1 MLYLASF
8 LLAASAG
15 VVFVLLSDFQDAFGL
30 PTWGLGLIAGMGFLG
45 ALSVQLLLAPLADRG
60 QARVVAVVGLASG
73 TAGTM
78 WLAVADQLWQLAAAR
93 GLVGAGLGLFQ
104 VAARKAVIGQDSSG
118 SGARLGTLLSA
129 GVAGFIAGP
138 PLGAVLG
145 QFGLPVP
152 FVVLGVALAAVSFPA
167 QAAIGRAPVA
177 TSVVRHRDLVRL
189 LRRPR
194 LQGAVAAQIVLF
206 GFIGV
211 FDAVID
217 RYLTDLGAG
226 NAVVA
231 VGLLCMGLPL
241 LVLPSRAGRWAERRG
256 GVGGLRLGLLVAVP
270 CYALYGL
277 WAAPLAVIAVGIVQ
291 ATAEAVAFP
300 SNQLVAVEETGA
312 AEAATGQA
320 LLDTAGMVAAGLAAL
335 TAPAV
340 YGRFG
345 AEVLFGGYA
354 ALAAVLT
361 AVALRRLTVRPRP
374 DLAPA
379 PAAIG

>member
-1 MLYLASF
+1 MLYVASF

-73 TAGTM
+73 TVGTL

-118 SGARLGTLLSA
+118 SGAKLGTLLSA
-129 GVAGFIAGP
+129 SVAGFIAGP

-145 QFGLPVP
+145 QLGLPVP
-152 FVVLGVALAAVSFPA
+152 FVVLGLALAVVSLPA
-167 QAAIGRAPVA
+167 QAAIARAPVA
-177 TSVVRHRDLVRL
+177 VSVVRHRDLVRL
-189 LRRPR
+189 LARPG
-194 LQGAVAAQIVLF
+194 LQGAVTAQVVLF

-226 NAVVA
+226 NGLVA
-231 VGLLCMGLPL
+231 IGLLCMGLPL
-241 LVLPSRAGRWAERRG
+241 LVLPTRAGRWAEQRG
-256 GVGGLRLGLLVAVP
+256 GVAGLRLGLLVVVP
-270 CYALYGL
+270 CYALYGV
-277 WAAPLAVIAVGIVQ
+277 WAVPVAVIVIGVVQ
-291 ATAEAVAFP
+291 AIAESVAFP
-300 SNQLVAVEETGA
+300 STQLVAVRETGA
-312 AEAATGQA
+312 AEAAIGQA

-335 TAPAV
+335 SAPAI

-345 AEVLFGGYA
+345 PMVLFGSYA
-354 ALAAVLT
+354 ALASVLTVVAFRRLAARPEPDLTSPAAVL
-361 AVALRRLTVRPRP
+361 
-374 DLAPA
+374 
-379 PAAIG
+379 G